1 MPQPLSDKA
10 KGKQRAVDA
19 VPVPP
24 ATRQLVIRFTDG
36 IPDLELTLG
45 KDESVRGLKFSIR
58 TKRPQLERRRLKLIH
73 AGRLLTAEIKPF
85 EWLQSLEDRQRR
97 ASARDEA
104 ASASAASSTGE
115 DIQTT
120 TAPAPSTT
128 LPTAYLHCSVGPE
141 LEAEEAEDGEDGQVR
156 LQSTQ
161 IRPLRGFDRL
171 AGAGFSEA
179 DIANFR
185 RQFHAG
191 AADSLALAEF
201 ATEEEYEEYARTL
214 EEQWIESIDNSG
226 IGSPSTDSNA
236 VLQGVLLGFFMPF
249 LPFFYF
255 ASPKLP
261 IFWSSGESVETLGS
275 VIFSRRMQMGL
286 VVGFAIN
293 VLLGLWRYL
302 WGSL

>member
-10 KGKQRAVDA
+10 KGKQRAVES
-19 VPVPP
+19 VPAPP

-45 KDESVRGLKFSIR
+45 KDDSVRGLKASIR
-58 TKRPQLERRRLKLIH
+58 EKRPQLQQRRLKLIH

-85 EWLQSLEDRQRR
+85 DWLQSLEDRQRR

-104 ASASAASSTGE
+104 TSAS
-115 DIQTT
+115 
-120 TAPAPSTT
+120 TAPSASEDHQTARASAPSTV

-141 LEAEEAEDGEDGQVR
+141 ITAEEVEDREDGQT
-156 LQSTQ
+156 TQ

-201 ATEEEYEEYARTL
+201 ATQEEYEEYARTL
-214 EEQWIESIDNSG
+214 EEQWIESIDNAG
-226 IGSPSTDSNA
+226 LGSPSTDSNA

-261 IFWSSGESVETLGS
+261 VFWSSGDPVETLNS

-302 WGSL
+302 WGSI